1 MQFGLLHPQ
10 ASARLAVASTPWRL
24 AVRCRRRHVQPR
36 PAKLAHH
43 DAQLL
48 LGACAQGTQR
58 TAQRGHVVLEAS
70 NSNSGHD
77 RRRMDN
83 RKDEPA
89 GSSVAEDRGWWEVA
103 EERSL
108 QANAVEPLEIWQA
121 ERLEQAFAMEGRR
134 KMKVRGWHKQLI
146 VLNVERFKTN
156 TFKICCVWSEGS
168 SC

>member
-1 MQFGLLHPQ
+1 
-10 ASARLAVASTPWRL
+10 
-24 AVRCRRRHVQPR
+24 
-36 PAKLAHH
+36 
-43 DAQLL
+43 
-48 LGACAQGTQR
+48 
-58 TAQRGHVVLEAS
+58 
-70 NSNSGHD
+70 
-77 RRRMDN
+77 MDN